1 VNATIDTSAELGGPR
16 EEDQQPEVVAP
27 DSQSPDRPTRELL
40 VEITVTTDAVRDKS
54 WQSGEITGSNASLD
68 TLGSTA
74 NPLTELAGSGL
85 GWLTPLVSFL
95 EEPLNQLRGDPSPVS
110 SGAQGCGDAGRDVTS
125 TADSLRQSSTKETD
139 EWSGQAASGYQ
150 KSSSEYADGLAAL
163 GESAT
168 TVATAIAGA
177 GEVVAQVVDIVTRLV
192 AEAIG
197 KIIPIMTKAVAEAP
211 ATFGASI
218 AAAIPQCV
226 QIAVDYGQQILGKL
240 AALVSS
246 GENLLK
252 LVTGAV
258 AVMQLVTTALSG
270 ISGKSTAAS

>member
-1 VNATIDTSAELGGPR
+1 VNATIDTELDDHR
-16 EEDQQPEVVAP
+16 AEDQQAAPE
-27 DSQSPDRPTRELL
+27 SQEADRPTRELL
-40 VEITVTTDAVRDKS
+40 IEITVTTDAVRNRS
-54 WQSGEITGSNASLD
+54 WQSGEISGSNASLD
-68 TLGSTA
+68 NLGSTA
-74 NPLTELAGSGL
+74 NPLSELAGSGL
-85 GWLTPLVSFL
+85 GWVKPLVSFL

-110 SGAQGCGDAGRDVTS
+110 SGAQGYGDAGQKVAA
-125 TADSLRQSSTKETD
+125 TADSYRQSTTKETD

-150 KSSSEYADGLAAL
+150 KSGSEYADGLAAL
-163 GESAT
+163 GESSS
-168 TVATAIAGA
+168 TVASAISGA

-240 AALVSS
+240 AALLSS

-258 AVMQLVTTALSG
+258 TVMQMVTTALSG
-270 ISGKSTAAS
+270 ISGRATGTAS